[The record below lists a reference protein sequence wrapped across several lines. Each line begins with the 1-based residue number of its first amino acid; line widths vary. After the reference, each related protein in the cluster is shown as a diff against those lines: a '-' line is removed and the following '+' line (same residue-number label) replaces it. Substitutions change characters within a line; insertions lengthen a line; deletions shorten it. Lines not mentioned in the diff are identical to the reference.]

1 MKKIIIPGGS
11 GFLGMEIAQYF
22 RDKGFLVVILSRGKR
37 QNRGNIQFQEWDGK
51 NQGDWAAAF
60 EGAEAIINLAGR
72 SVDCRY
78 NQKNKDLI
86 LHSRLDATKAVGE
99 AIRQCENPPKV
110 WINAGSAT
118 IYQHSLE
125 KGNDEQNGII
135 GDGFSVGV
143 CKAWEKIFHDEAT
156 PDTRKL
162 FLRISIVLGKNGGA
176 FVPIRQLVK
185 FGLGGKQGNGQQMIS
200 WVHIKDFV
208 RSIEWL
214 IENKNKEGIYNIV
227 SPKAERNTIFMQ
239 KLRKQLGMPF
249 GIPMPSFL
257 LKFGAILIRTETE
270 LILKSRYVLPQRL
283 EDEGFE
289 FLYPNLDVAWGDL
302 VR

>member
-1 MKKIIIPGGS
+1 
-11 GFLGMEIAQYF
+11 
-22 RDKGFLVVILSRGKR
+22 
-37 QNRGNIQFQEWDGK
+37 
-51 NQGDWAAAF
+51 
-60 EGAEAIINLAGR
+60 
-72 SVDCRY
+72 
-78 NQKNKDLI
+78 
-86 LHSRLDATKAVGE
+86 
-99 AIRQCENPPKV
+99 
-110 WINAGSAT
+110 
-118 IYQHSLE
+118 
-125 KGNDEQNGII
+125 
-135 GDGFSVGV
+135 V
-143 CKAWEKIFHDEAT
+143 CKAWEKTFHSEVT

-162 FLRISIVLGKNGGA
+162 FLRISIVLGKDGGA
-176 FVPIRQLVK
+176 FVPIKQLAK
-185 FGLGGKQGNGQQMIS
+185 LGLGGKQGNGRQMIS

-239 KLRKQLGMPF
+239 KLRKQLRMPF

-257 LKFGAILIRTETE
+257 LKFGAVLIRTETE
-270 LILKSRYVLPQRL
+270 LILKSRYVLPKRL